1 MWFKSSSEMKI
12 SVFLCVV
19 VLSGVSGNKDV
30 IGSRIGGHPIPAK
43 GPLGGGI
50 ALNNCPW
57 SCTCVGLA
65 VDCSR
70 RALTQVPRNLPQ
82 HAERL
87 DLQGNNLTVIYENDF
102 EGMTNLRILNLIGNQ
117 IHTIE
122 KGAFQDLAAVE
133 RLRLNDNRL
142 RLIPDL
148 LFGNMPLLIRLDLS
162 HNHLQV
168 IGKKSLRGIPAIKT
182 LQLDNNMLI
191 CVDEQAIK
199 SLRELEVLTLNNNN
213 LTSLPANLFD
223 DLFRLRTL
231 RLSENKFACDC
242 HLVWLA
248 RWLRRF
254 PRLGLYTRCHSP
266 NQIKGHN
273 VADLHDQE
281 FKCSGL
287 VERGIGECQSEPSC
301 PHQCHCANGIVD
313 CREKALISIPHH
325 LPESTTELRLEQND
339 ITEIPSKGF
348 ASYKRLRRIDLSKNA
363 IAKLAVD
370 AFSGLKSLTSLV
382 LYGNKIKELPGGV
395 FHGLSS
401 LQLLLLNANEISCI
415 RKDTFRDLHSLNLL
429 SLYDNNIQSLA
440 NGTFDSMKNIQ
451 TLHLGRNPFICDCNL
466 RWLAEYL
473 HRNPI
478 ETSGARCETPKRMQR
493 RRIEALRDEKFK
505 CVEEFRTRHAGD
517 CLIDTD
523 CPSGCTCDGT
533 LVDCSGRGLKEVPKD
548 IPMYTTELILSDNE
562 IGKIKSD
569 GLFGRLPNL
578 MKLDLRRNHITGV
591 EGNSFEG
598 CQKLTELL
606 LAENKIGEIHNKMFI
621 GLNNLKI
628 LSLFDNKISCVMPGS
643 FDSLTSL
650 QTLNLLSN
658 PFVCNCHLGWFSEWL
673 KRKELLAGSPR
684 CAFPARLNNV
694 LIHEIPQYEF
704 KCTSDNDQGCLGDN
718 YCPPKCT
725 CAGTVVRCSKAKL
738 TEIPRGIPPETSE
751 LYLDVNEISMIQADR
766 INHLK
771 YLTRLDLSNNQLM
784 VLSNFTFVNLT
795 NLSTLIIS
803 YNKIQCIERDG
814 LAGLKMLRIISLHGN
829 LISMIPD
836 GAFSDLHAIT
846 HLALGSN
853 PLYCDC
859 SLRWLAE
866 WVKRDYVEPG
876 IARCAEPANLKDKT
890 LLTTPSSQ
898 FQCKG
903 RVRNDILAKCNA
915 CFNFPC
921 VNGVCEPL
929 PERQYKCRCSPGY
942 HGNLCQYMIDACYGN
957 PCRNQGTCRV
967 LEEGRFSCDCSPGFT
982 GARCENNIDDCIQN
996 KCENNATCIDLVQ
1009 AYECKCQSGFMG
1021 EYCEKKIPFCTK
1033 EFNPCKN
1040 GARCVDHFTHY
1051 TCECPIGFTGDNCTI
1066 NIDDCKNHMCQNGA
1080 TCIDAVNNYT
1090 CKCADDFVGK
1100 FCEIAPMVAMLY
1112 PQTSPCQHHDCK
1124 NGICFQPMGSNDYIC
1139 KCAPGYS
1146 GKQCEY
1152 LTSLS
1157 FSYNTSF
1164 VEMEPLR
1171 TKPEANVT
1179 MVFSTTQDYGVL
1191 LYDGQTQHLAVELF
1205 NGRIRVSYDVGNY
1218 PVSTMYSFETVSDG
1232 KYHIVELIAIKKNFT
1247 LRVDRGLARSMVN
1260 EGSQEYLRLTSPLY
1274 IGGVPSEAGQNAF
1287 TLWHLRNTT
1296 SFNGCMRELWVNHKL
1311 VDFTNA
1317 ERQQKVTP
1325 GCSTMLDEEE
1335 MVEEDGE
1342 IRDPEDE
1349 EEDVVEEKDP
1359 CMKNNCKHGS
1369 KCVPKN
1375 PTDYICKCLPGWSG
1389 KYCEQAPTCRK
1400 EQTREFYV
1408 ENGCRSRKPLKLAKC
1423 EGGCGGSCCRVRK
1436 TKRRKVRLICQNGT
1450 RYTKDIDIVRKCA
1463 CTKKCY

>member
-1 MWFKSSSEMKI
+1 
-12 SVFLCVV
+12 
-19 VLSGVSGNKDV
+19 
-30 IGSRIGGHPIPAK
+30 
-43 GPLGGGI
+43 
-50 ALNNCPW
+50 
-57 SCTCVGLA
+57 
-65 VDCSR
+65 
-70 RALTQVPRNLPQ
+70 
-82 HAERL
+82 
-87 DLQGNNLTVIYENDF
+87 
-102 EGMTNLRILNLIGNQ
+102 
-117 IHTIE
+117 
-122 KGAFQDLAAVE
+122 
-133 RLRLNDNRL
+133 
-142 RLIPDL
+142 
-148 LFGNMPLLIRLDLS
+148 MPLLIRLDLS
-162 HNHLQV
+162 HNQLQI
-168 IGKKSLRGIPAIKT
+168 IGKKTMRGIPAVKT
-182 LQLDNNMLI
+182 LQLDNNMLTCI
-191 CVDEQAIK
+191 DEQAIK

-213 LTSLPANLFD
+213 LTTLPTNLFD
-223 DLFRLRTL
+223 ELFRLRTL

-242 HLVWLA
+242 HMVWLA
-248 RWLRRF
+248 RWLRKF
-254 PRLGLYTRCHSP
+254 PRLALYTRCHSP
-266 NQIKGHN
+266 TQLKGHN

-287 VERGIGECQSEPSC
+287 VERVSGECQSEPSC
-301 PHQCHCANGIVD
+301 PHQCRCADGIVD
-313 CREKALISIPHH
+313 CREKALTTIPSH

-339 ITEIPSKGF
+339 IAEIPSKAF
-348 ASYKRLRRIDLSKNA
+348 TSYKRLRRIDLSKNA
-363 IAKLAVD
+363 IAKIAVD

-440 NGTFDSMKNIQ
+440 NGSFDSMKSIQ

-505 CVEEFRTRHAGD
+505 CSEESRTRHAGD
-517 CLIDTD
+517 CLIDSG
-523 CPSGCTCDGT
+523 CPSGCSCDGT
-533 LVDCSGRGLKEVPKD
+533 LVDCSGRSLTEVPKD
-548 IPMYTTELILSDNE
+548 IPMFTTDLLLNDND

-578 MKLDLRRNHITGV
+578 VKLDLRRNQISGI
-591 EGNSFEG
+591 ESNAFEG
-598 CQKLTELL
+598 CQKLNELL
-606 LAENKIGEIHNKMFI
+606 LAENQISEIHNKMFN

-628 LSLFDNKISCVMPGS
+628 LSLYDNKISCVMPGS
-643 FDSLTSL
+643 FDSLTFL
-650 QTLNLLSN
+650 HTLNLLQN
-658 PFVCNCHLGWFSEWL
+658 PFVCNCHLGWFSEWVR
-673 KRKELLAGSPR
+673 RKELLAGSPR
-684 CAFPARLNNV
+684 CAHPPRLKDV
-694 LIHEIPQYEF
+694 PIHEIPQHEF
-704 KCTSDNDQGCLGDN
+704 KCTNDNDQGCLGDN
-718 YCPPKCT
+718 YCPPKCS
-725 CAGTVVRCSKAKL
+725 CAGTVVRCSRAKL
-738 TEIPRGIPPETSE
+738 TEIPRGIPAETSE
-751 LYLDVNEISMIQADR
+751 LYLDVNDITTIQAER
-766 INHLK
+766 LNHLK
-771 YLTRLDLSNNQLM
+771 YLARLDLSNNHLE

-803 YNKIQCIERDG
+803 YNKIQCIERDA
-814 LAGLKMLRIISLHGN
+814 LAGLKTLRIISLHGN
-829 LISMIPD
+829 NISMIPD

-859 SLRWLAE
+859 SLRWLAD
-866 WVKRDYVEPG
+866 WVKRDFIEAG
-876 IARCAEPANLKDKT
+876 IARCAEPLQLKDKL
-890 LLTTPSSQ
+890 LLTTPSAL

-903 RVRNDILAKCNA
+903 RVRNEILAKCNA
-915 CFNFPC
+915 CYTYPC
-921 VNGVCEPL
+921 SNEGTCEPL
-929 PERQYKCRCSPGY
+929 SERQYRCRCTPGY
-942 HGNLCQYMIDACYGN
+942 HGNHCQYMIDACYGN

-967 LEEGRFSCDCSPGFT
+967 LEEGRFSCDCAPGYT
-982 GARCENNIDDCIQN
+982 GARCENNIDDCENN
-996 KCENNATCIDLVQ
+996 KCENNATCVDLIQ
-1009 AYECKCQSGFMG
+1009 AYQCSCPPGYMG
-1021 EYCEKKIPFCTK
+1021 EYCEKKIPFCSK

-1040 GARCVDHFTHY
+1040 GATCVDHISHY
-1051 TCECPIGFTGDNCTI
+1051 TCECLLGYAGENCTV
-1066 NIDDCKNHMCQNGA
+1066 NVDDCKNHMCQHGA
-1080 TCIDAVNNYT
+1080 SCVDGINEYS
-1090 CKCADDFVGK
+1090 CKCVDDYVGK

-1179 MVFSTTQDYGVL
+1179 MVFSTAQEYGVL
-1191 LYDGQTQHLAVELF
+1191 LYDGQSEHLAVELF

-1247 LRVDRGLARSMVN
+1247 MRVDRGPARSMIN
-1260 EGSQEYLRLTSPLY
+1260 EGSQEYLKLTTPLF
-1274 IGGVPSEAGQNAF
+1274 IGGVPPEAGQNAF
-1287 TLWHLRNTT
+1287 TQWHLRNIT
-1296 SFNGCMRELWVNHKL
+1296 SFNGCLRELWINHKL
-1311 VDFTNA
+1311 ADFTNA
-1317 ERQQKVTP
+1317 ERQQKVSP
-1325 GCSTMLDEEE
+1325 GCANFEDEE

-1342 IRDPEDE
+1342 VRDTEDE
-1349 EEDVVEEKDP
+1349 DDEEDEIEEKDP
-1359 CMKNNCKHGS
+1359 CIKNSCKHGS

-1375 PTDYICKCLPGWSG
+1375 PSEYTCKCLPGWSG
-1389 KYCEQAPTCRK
+1389 KYCEQVPTCRK
-1400 EQTREFYV
+1400 EQTREFYLD
-1408 ENGCRSRKPLKLAKC
+1408 NGCRSRKPLKLAKC
-1423 EGGCGGSCCRVRK
+1423 EGSCGGSCCRVRK
-1436 TKRRKVRLICQNGT
+1436 TKRRKVRLICQNNT